1 MCTSVARGT
10 TRRSA
15 PIREK
20 LCAMPCHRAHPATKL
35 AKPTPTR
42 ASQRRR
48 ETSHATF
55 GGRRSVRPTGSAA
68 SDPVATSSPRAES
81 SLVPEKNIPGLVY
94 LHAQVRRA
102 AELRIEELSEAA
114 ICDVDL
120 LRARRRCKP
129 QHGERL
135 LPRHAR
141 PAVAGPLHGGA
152 PPPGA
157 LLRPLRSPLLPR
169 SAHDA

>member
-1 MCTSVARGT
+1 SPAPRRGGRRPYATSFAPCPATGP
-10 TRRSA
+10 TRRRSSRSRRR
-15 PIREK
+15 P
-20 LCAMPCHRAHPATKL
+20 
-35 AKPTPTR
+35 R

-55 GGRRSVRPTGSAA
+55 GRRRSVRPTGSAA

-81 SLVPEKNIPGLVY
+81 SLVPEENVPGLVY

-152 PPPGA
+152 PAPGA